1 MSKMT
6 NRSWELMAMLVTA
19 VLVAF
24 VAAGCG
30 IQWSGRARIPVGDGG
45 DVVIGGPGGMG
56 IGVEE
61 TSETMPPPEMRS
73 RTTGL
78 YNPTS
83 NWKRVLIGDSIVSLE
98 PHQNLYVVRSTPY
111 GYQLRMCTY
120 DGEGVYFLGEGS
132 LNVSEPQG
140 VMQNHSLSN
149 IGRPAADCSF

>member
-1 MSKMT
+1 MSKNMW
-6 NRSWELMAMLVTA
+6 N
-19 VLVAF
+19 LVALLVVVGI
-24 VAAGCG
+24 VALQASGCG
-30 IQWSGRARIPVGDGG
+30 TQWSGRVNIPIGDGG
-45 DVVIGGPGGMG
+45 EIG
-56 IGVEE
+56 IGTGGVGVDEV
-61 TSETMPPPEMRS
+61 SETMPTPEVRS
-73 RTTGL
+73 RTTAL

-83 NWKRVLIGDSIVSLE
+83 NWKRVLVGDSIVSLE

-149 IGRPAADCSF
+149 VGRSAADCSF